1 MRGRNS
7 AGVEFHALLRAHQIS
22 SMNRFSRQ
30 DIVRRREPGMCGPA
44 CLDTRYEFGAEA
56 GGIILHDVSA
66 ASAAIPAPRM
76 AQNGHLVGASQDADI
91 AKRIRQRQSR
101 PLRKK
106 PIEKRHRAAETAPDA
121 VAPISGKIRVNRKLL
136 LQPTRSEE
144 SRVGTGCVSTCR

>member
-56 GGIILHDVSA
+56 GGIILHDVSD

-76 AQNGHLVGASQDADI
+76 AQNGPLVGASQDADL
-91 AKRIRQRQSR
+91 AKRTRQHQSR
-101 PLRKK
+101 PLR
-106 PIEKRHRAAETAPDA
+106 PEEHTSE
-121 VAPISGKIRVNRKLL
+121 
-136 LQPTRSEE
+136 LQSLMT
-144 SRVGTGCVSTCR
+144 T

>member
-76 AQNGHLVGASQDADI
+76 AQNGHLVGASKEATI

-101 PLRKK
+101 HISKTTIKQNTL
-106 PIEKRHRAAETAPDA
+106 AAENSTGDD
-121 VAPISGKIRVNRKLL
+121 APISGKTKN
-136 LQPTRSEE
+136 EE
-144 SRVGTGCVSTCR
+144 KKVR

>member
-91 AKRIRQRQSR
+91 AKR
-101 PLRKK
+101 
-106 PIEKRHRAAETAPDA
+106 
-121 VAPISGKIRVNRKLL
+121 
-136 LQPTRSEE
+136 SEE
-144 SRVGTGCVSTCR
+144 HTSELQSLMRISYAVFCLKKKNHNKTTTETHTITQ

>member
-76 AQNGHLVGASQDADI
+76 AQNGHLVGASQDEIGRASCGGRVCRTGYVSGV
-91 AKRIRQRQSR
+91 AGA
-101 PLRKK
+101 LKK
-106 PIEKRHRAAETAPDA
+106 KNITHT
-121 VAPISGKIRVNRKLL
+121 N
-136 LQPTRSEE
+136 
-144 SRVGTGCVSTCR
+144 

>member
-56 GGIILHDVSA
+56 GGIILHD
-66 ASAAIPAPRM
+66 
-76 AQNGHLVGASQDADI
+76 
-91 AKRIRQRQSR
+91 
-101 PLRKK
+101 
-106 PIEKRHRAAETAPDA
+106 
-121 VAPISGKIRVNRKLL
+121 
-136 LQPTRSEE
+136 RSEE
-144 SRVGTGCVSTCR
+144 HTSELQSLMRISYAVFCLKKKKQITHTTDKLNSIQTQKECNKYMKNITEHSNYTRAY